1 MLTIFTQAVEHV
13 PEEQGQLLTTTLS
26 PGKYLPC
33 VVPIPGQKYRVQ
45 HTLTVGRHFGVP
57 SPPSTA

>member
-1 MLTIFTQAVEHV
+1 MLTIFTQVVEQV
-13 PEEQGQLLTTTLS
+13 PGKQGQLLTTTAS
-26 PGKYLPC
+26 PGKYLFPWL
-33 VVPIPGQKYRVQ
+33 QKYRVQ